1 MTMMAPLLSS
11 IASGGPGRRD
21 LRWFLSA
28 ALPVLLL
35 GLIAFAVRA
44 VGVHSGFELWVD
56 EMVYSDLGNS
66 VARGDLPNL
75 PNGYFF
81 LHPPGMFL
89 VEGVVIKAFG
99 LGDLDPASRV
109 WALRWLTI
117 ALGALSV
124 MLMFLIVQ
132 RIVGRLP
139 AWFAAAV
146 MIFEPFVLR
155 NNSRVF
161 LETLGGLFVL
171 AGLLALV
178 HHMTAGGA
186 RDTRVVLPVTAGAF
200 FGLAIMTKDVY
211 ALYVFLPV
219 LLAIFWRQTLALREA
234 LLVLAATVTPYA
246 LYLLFLFA
254 AGRLGAWVEA
264 KAQGI
269 ARTFGGTVTS
279 GYNAPNAPS
288 LVDRLVDLVGHYGTS
303 YMLLAICPLAGL
315 LVVRS
320 ARPERRMIG
329 LTALCMGAF
338 GVYSA
343 GFGTFEEQYGYGIML
358 ASITAMAVAIVEARE
373 RRPRLRRPI
382 AVVTAM
388 FVVFAVGLGV
398 RTELTTDNGFQQF
411 HEWVAAG
418 NLPADA
424 KVGVTNGTA
433 HWMYA
438 RDPRFGVWVSPK
450 EMRDAGA
457 QYILTQSLTT
467 RQGYDYAVPGLI
479 DWLEANGTPVFRADG
494 PNNGATVLY
503 RVDQPALDEG
513 ADADVAASPDRNGG
527 EIGVEAGG

>member
-1 MTMMAPLLSS
+1 MTMMAPLMRS
-11 IASGGPGRRD
+11 ITHGAPGRRD
-21 LRWFLSA
+21 WRWVLSA
-28 ALPVLLL
+28 AVPVVVL
-35 GLIAFAVRA
+35 GLVAFAVRA

-81 LHPPGMFL
+81 LHPPGMFV
-89 VEGVVIKAFG
+89 VEGLVIKVFG

-117 ALGALSV
+117 TLGALSV
-124 MLMFLIVQ
+124 MLVFLIVQ

-139 AWFAAAV
+139 AWFAAAL

-171 AGLLALV
+171 VGLLALI
-178 HHMTAGGA
+178 HHITAGGA
-186 RDTRVVLPVTAGAF
+186 RDTRVLLPVTAGAF
-200 FGLAIMTKDVY
+200 FGLAILTKDVY
-211 ALYVFLPV
+211 VLYVFLPV
-219 LLAIFWRQTLALREA
+219 VAAIFWRKTLAMREA

-254 AGRLGAWVEA
+254 AGRLGGWVEA

-269 ARTFGGTVTS
+269 ARMFGGNVTS
-279 GYNAPNAPS
+279 GYNAEGAPS
-288 LVDRLVDLVGHYGTS
+288 LVSRLIELVGHYGTS
-303 YMLLAICPLAGL
+303 YALLAICPLAGI

-320 ARPERRMIG
+320 ARPERRMVG
-329 LTALCMGAF
+329 LTALFMGAF
-338 GVYSA
+338 GLYSA
-343 GFGTFEEQYGYGIML
+343 AFGTFEEQYGYGIML
-358 ASITAMAVAIVEARE
+358 ASITAMAVAVVEARE
-373 RRPRLRRPI
+373 QWPRVQRPVLV
-382 AVVTAM
+382 ATSL
-388 FVVFAVGLGV
+388 FLVFAVALGV

-411 HEWVAAG
+411 HEWVAEG

-479 DWLEANGTPVFRADG
+479 DWLEANATPVFRADG
-494 PNNGATVLY
+494 PNNGATILY